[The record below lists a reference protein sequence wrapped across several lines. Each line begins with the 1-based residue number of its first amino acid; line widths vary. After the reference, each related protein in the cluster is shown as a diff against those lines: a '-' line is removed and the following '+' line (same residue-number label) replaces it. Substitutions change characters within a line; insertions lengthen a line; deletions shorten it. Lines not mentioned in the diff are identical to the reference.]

1 MSARLVIHLKILLVI
16 IPHCIRVQFVDFEPG
31 RLRRSRSVLFACQ
44 IVSETVHFPS
54 AFGNLPVKH
63 PVTILAAEVDDILFR
78 YCIPSFRSR
87 VEVANVCVGKESGLF
102 RVYVDL
108 GNGMQ
113 TNFRV
118 AQPVSFLFCAYA
130 YVSCRNRLD
139 VKGIYGSGTR
149 RKLFQYAAVADSVIA
164 AFHLP
169 VPSVALYASSC
180 QCQCLDL
187 SRGAKVKHYARVSV
201 RSRSNLAGDVSVP
214 VGQQFCPAVGTATH
228 GWCQFVHCQLVFR
241 HPNRHDSNV
250 TIVGIP
256 LRVIRVA
263 TYVEEFATT
272 VGRSIDGPAVALTAL
287 DEGFFPDQLL
297 HCLVLAHPGAS
308 GNAPAR
314 RTCYRDFQSQ
324 RVC

>member
-1 MSARLVIHLKILLVI
+1 
-16 IPHCIRVQFVDFEPG
+16 
-31 RLRRSRSVLFACQ
+31 
-44 IVSETVHFPS
+44 
-54 AFGNLPVKH
+54 
-63 PVTILAAEVDDILFR
+63 
-78 YCIPSFRSR
+78 
-87 VEVANVCVGKESGLF
+87 
-102 RVYVDL
+102 
-108 GNGMQ
+108 MQ

-187 SRGAKVKHYARVSV
+187 SRGAEVKHYARVSV
-201 RSRSNLAGDVSVP
+201 RARSNLAGDVSVP
-214 VGQQFCPAVGTATH
+214 VGQQFCPAVRAATH
-228 GWCQFVHCQLVFR
+228 GWCQFVHCQFVIG
-241 HPNRHDSNV
+241 HSDRHDRYV
-250 TIVGIP
+250 PVVGIAF
-256 LRVIRVA
+256 RVIRVA

-272 VGRSIDGPAVALTAL
+272 FGRSFEGPAVALTAL

-324 RVC
+324 RVCKVKGVAECILPLFAHKRQPFFDYLRYAESCVEIVEAGNACALHPQEVLANSFLADVAVHPMPPDPGARRLRRLCKCLQQSVLTVFVSAIAACRASTVCYGQ

>member
-31 RLRRSRSVLFACQ
+31 RFGRSRSVLFACQ

-54 AFGNLPVKH
+54 AFGNLPVKNS
-63 PVTILAAEVDDILFR
+63 PAELSAQVDDVLPL
-78 YCIPSFRSR
+78 YCVTAFRSR
-87 VEVANVCVGKESGLF
+87 VEVANVSIGEESGLF

-130 YVSCRNRLD
+130 NVSCRNRLD
-139 VKGIYGSGTR
+139 VKGIYGSCTR
-149 RKLFQYAAVADSVIA
+149 RKLFHNASVVDSVIA

-201 RSRSNLAGDVSVP
+201 RSRSNLAGDISVP

-228 GWCQFVHCQLVFR
+228 GWCQFVHCQFVIG
-241 HPNRHDSNV
+241 HSDRHDRYV
-250 TIVGIP
+250 PVVGIAFRIVG
-256 LRVIRVA
+256 VA

-272 VGRSIDGPAVALTAL
+272 FGRSIEGPAVALTAL

>member
-1 MSARLVIHLKILLVI
+1 
-16 IPHCIRVQFVDFEPG
+16 
-31 RLRRSRSVLFACQ
+31 
-44 IVSETVHFPS
+44 
-54 AFGNLPVKH
+54 
-63 PVTILAAEVDDILFR
+63 
-78 YCIPSFRSR
+78 
-87 VEVANVCVGKESGLF
+87 
-102 RVYVDL
+102 
-108 GNGMQ
+108 MQ

-118 AQPVSFLFCAYA
+118 AQPVSFLFGAYA

-139 VKGIYGSGTR
+139 VKGIYGSCTR
-149 RKLFQYAAVADSVIA
+149 RKLFHNASVVDSVIA

-201 RSRSNLAGDVSVP
+201 RSRSNLAGDISVP

-228 GWCQFVHCQLVFR
+228 GWCQFVHCQFVIG
-241 HPNRHDSNV
+241 HSDRHDSNV
-250 TIVGIP
+250 TIIGIP

-272 VGRSIDGPAVALTAL
+272 VGRNIEGPAVALTAL

>member
-1 MSARLVIHLKILLVI
+1 MTLHPITCKYLIHSIIMTLCHQFAESQSPVRQEAFGLCRTSNHLASNGGKPFHEAVSAPARKFFGHPGRPSLAPCLVTVYHNVTQHAAQPVSARLVIHLKILLVI

-78 YCIPSFRSR
+78 YCIPSFRSGI
-87 VEVANVCVGKESGLF
+87 EVPDICIGEESGLF
-102 RVYVDL
+102 RVYVYPC
-108 GNGMQ
+108 NGMQ

-118 AQPVSFLFCAYA
+118 AQPVSFLICADA
-130 YVSCRNRLD
+130 NVSCRNRLD

-149 RKLFQYAAVADSVIA
+149 RKLFHNASVVDSVIA

-201 RSRSNLAGDVSVP
+201 RSRSNLTGDVSVS

-228 GWCQFVHCQLVFR
+228 G
-241 HPNRHDSNV
+241 
-250 TIVGIP
+250 
-256 LRVIRVA
+256 
-263 TYVEEFATT
+263 
-272 VGRSIDGPAVALTAL
+272 
-287 DEGFFPDQLL
+287 
-297 HCLVLAHPGAS
+297 
-308 GNAPAR
+308 
-314 RTCYRDFQSQ
+314 
-324 RVC
+324 